1 MSPQEIHLHPVLQP
15 RKIDVALPGGAGLAF
30 DHHLQGDIP
39 PAVPPGDDDARQP
52 LAIGEPD
59 RAGGFHAG
67 KNAGFGEKGQHSIS
81 PAAQARLAA
90 IRAVESAVAR
100 RGLSVAAAC
109 KVSHVHRANF
119 DRWSKRLRERGPE
132 GLEDDYSECGRTA
145 LAIPT
150 EAEVQFAREKVL
162 VLNRAD
168 GAGSITAAAQ
178 ALAEWE
184 GCSEETRAAILKPR
198 ASRHTLTPTLRRAF
212 AVEEQVIRYHRTPRE
227 VENSLANRRGCMRAG
242 RDGARLRAGWRQSWD
257 DGSINFLVCVPWQLA
272 DDVCSRKFGVKLG
285 RFQLLIGIDDA
296 VPYCPGF
303 DFTMRPRQ
311 SYRSEDVIRAMAR
324 TWAATGKPAEVVLER
339 GVWESKRVQE
349 FLAAAGVAVTRAY
362 RPNHKLIENY
372 FNGLWTALGD
382 LPGQIGRFRG
392 EMEENSKIA
401 EACKSGHKD
410 PTKFFPRLDEVMNTL
425 EHAITLRNRT
435 RTESDIYGQSI
446 PAEIW
451 EEEAAARPR
460 LVGDFSHHYQGEA
473 KEWTVLRCDSVGG
486 SVMSPFGESIKYYFQ
501 SEGLWRHQGEKVRVH
516 FDPFAPAEGATIVA
530 LQNSRHAR
538 IGEVI
543 ARKAD
548 CISNAPSLV
557 RDMKGWEMDFRPEA
571 ADLARR
577 HRRTTVQAIRSET
590 RAIEPKGIVAR
601 TSTARDGLGNFTEIS
616 RGGKAT
622 GGEGAEVSA
631 PRRPAAAEH
640 EGNAFAARVAADP
653 RAADLEEWEKAH
665 F

>member
-1 MSPQEIHLHPVLQP
+1 MSST
-15 RKIDVALPGGAGLAF
+15 VAL
-30 DHHLQGDIP
+30 
-39 PAVPPGDDDARQP
+39 
-52 LAIGEPD
+52 
-59 RAGGFHAG
+59 
-67 KNAGFGEKGQHSIS
+67 K
-81 PAAQARLAA
+81 RLEA
-90 IRAVESAVAR
+90 IRAVEAAMDR
-100 RGLSVAAAC
+100 RNLRVPAACVAC
-109 KVSHVHRANF
+109 KVPRANF
-119 DRWSKRLRERGPE
+119 DRWSKRYREQGLD
-132 GLEDDYSECGRTA
+132 GLEDNYANCGKTP

-150 EAEVQFAREKVL
+150 EEEVQFAREKVL
-162 VLNRAD
+162 VLNRAE
-168 GAGSITAAAQ
+168 GAGSITAAAL

-198 ASRHTLTPTLRRAF
+198 ASKHTLTPTLRRAF
-212 AVEEQVIRYHRTPRE
+212 AVEEQVIRYYRTPRD
-227 VENSLANRRGCMRAG
+227 VENSLANRRGCMRMG
-242 RDGARLRAGWRQSWD
+242 RDSTRRLRAGERQSWD
-257 DGSINFLVCVPWQLA
+257 DGSMNFLVCVPWQLA

-296 VPYCPGF
+296 TPYCPGF

-349 FLAAAGVAVTRAY
+349 FLAAAGVRVTRAY
-362 RPNHKLIENY
+362 RPNQKLIENY
-372 FNGLWTALGD
+372 FNGLWTALGE

-401 EACKSGHKD
+401 EACKAGHKD
-410 PTKFFPRLDEVMNTL
+410 PAKFFPRLDQVMNTL
-425 EHAITLRNRT
+425 EREITLRNRT
-435 RTESDIYGQSI
+435 RTESGIYGNSI

-451 EEEAAARPR
+451 EEEAADRPR
-460 LVGDFSHHYQGEA
+460 LAGDFSHHYQGEA

-516 FDPFAPAEGATIVA
+516 FDPFAPADGATIVA
-530 LQNSRHAR
+530 LQNSRHANKGD
-538 IGEVI
+538 II

-571 ADLARR
+571 GDLARR
-577 HRRTTVQAIRSET
+577 HRRATVQAIRSET

-601 TSTARDGLGNFTEIS
+601 TSSARDGLGNFTEIS

-622 GGEGAEVSA
+622 GGEEAEVSA
-631 PRRPAAAEH
+631 PRRPDPRPAFIEPDLDEIDRLEAQ
-640 EGNAFAARVAADP
+640 AFARG
-653 RAADLEEWEKAH
+653 DLIPH
-665 F
+665 